1 MRKQGP
7 KLAVRLCGK
16 MLTNW
21 DERTWNVSKP
31 FRDGCGMHDWSS
43 AGYWKW
49 MEVVGV
55 TKLLLEKLKGL
66 VSAKWMRSKSKDN

>member
-1 MRKQGP
+1 
-7 KLAVRLCGK
+7 
-16 MLTNW
+16 
-21 DERTWNVSKP
+21 
-31 FRDGCGMHDWSS
+31 
-43 AGYWKW
+43 